1 MKKLTTII
9 AAMAAVLL
17 TGACNKAEVEHEG
30 SAVTLDYTVSLAEA
44 ATKALGD
51 GTNVDKMVYAV
62 YDGET
67 CVKTAVID
75 EQTEGKFAFQP
86 ALYYGKTYT
95 VAMFAY
101 QDGAYDVSNIKAIT
115 KTANDQTAD
124 AFAHTETVMI
134 DHNGD
139 LYIGGSKSDDQAS
152 NHSVTLTRP
161 VAQLVVATETLGDMI
176 KVGAKKIQVELSAPS
191 TYNAKTGT
199 PAETAETANY
209 TSIVLNADNT
219 SAVAE
224 LGTIEVSVN
233 EDIKEYKVVSC
244 NYLFPTDDQNV
255 TINVIK
261 DNGDNTES
269 VIRTI
274 TLYNVPLVANKK
286 TQIYGNLVKGE
297 ITFSV
302 SINNVFNQEVTEKPI
317 QQ

>member
-51 GTNVDKMVYAV
+51 GPNVDKMAYAV

-75 EQTEGKFAFQP
+75 EQAEGKFAFQP

-115 KTANDQTAD
+115 KSANDQTAD

-139 LYIGGSKSDDQAS
+139 LYIDGAKNDDQTSDHA
-152 NHSVTLTRP
+152 VTLTRP
-161 VAQLVVATETLGDMI
+161 VAQLAVATEVFDEMAEA
-176 KVGAKKIQVELSAPS
+176 GASKIQVELSTPS
-191 TYNAKTGT
+191 TYNAV
-199 PAETAETANY
+199 TATSATSAPVNY
-209 TSIVLNADNT
+209 TST
-219 SAVAE
+219 VAE
-224 LGTIEVSVN
+224 LGTIEVSG
-233 EDIKEYKVVSC
+233 KTYAVVSC
-244 NYLFPTDDQNV
+244 NYLLPTDTQTV
-255 TINVIK
+255 TVK
-261 DNGDNTES
+261 VLKADDT

-297 ITFSV
+297 LTFNV
-302 SINNVFNQEVTEKPI
+302 SINNGFKTEVEEKPV
-317 QQ
+317 Q

>member
-51 GTNVDKMVYAV
+51 GTNVDKMAYAV

-75 EQTEGKFAFQP
+75 EQAEGKFAFQP

-115 KTANDQTAD
+115 KSANDQTAD

-161 VAQLVVATETLGDMI
+161 VAQLVVATKEFVDMA
-176 KVGAKKIQVELSAPS
+176 KAGATKIQVELSAPNS
-191 TYNAKTGT
+191 YNAVTRT
-199 PAETAETANY
+199 LATSASANY
-209 TSIVLNADNT
+209 TST
-219 SAVAE
+219 VAN
-224 LGTIEVSVN
+224 LGTIEVSGN
-233 EDIKEYKVVSC
+233 WYTVVSC
-244 NYLFPTDDQNV
+244 NYLFPNDTQTVTLKVLKADD
-255 TINVIK
+255 T
-261 DNGDNTES
+261 

-274 TLYNVPLVANKK
+274 TLDNVPLVANKK

-297 ITFSV
+297 LTFNV
-302 SINNVFNQEVTEKPI
+302 SINNAFSTEVTEKPI

>member
-51 GTNVDKMVYAV
+51 GTNVDKMAYAV

-101 QDGAYDVSNIKAIT
+101 KDGVYNVSSIKAIR
-115 KTANDQTAD
+115 KSANDQTAD
-124 AFAHTETVMI
+124 AFAYTETVMI

-139 LYIGGSKSDDQAS
+139 LYIGGIKSDDQAS

-161 VAQLVVATETLGDMI
+161 VAQLVVATEVYDEMEQAGASKI
-176 KVGAKKIQVELSAPS
+176 KVELSAPNS
-191 TYNAKTGT
+191 YNAVTGNSAT
-199 PAETAETANY
+199 PTAANY
-209 TSIVLNADNT
+209 TSTVE
-219 SAVAE
+219 E
-224 LGTIEVSVN
+224 LGIIEVSGN
-233 EDIKEYKVVSC
+233 WYTVVSC
-244 NYLFPTDDQNV
+244 NYLFPTNTQTV
-255 TINVIK
+255 TIKVLK
-261 DNGDNTES
+261 ADDT

-274 TLYNVPLVANKK
+274 ILDNVPLVANKK

-297 ITFSV
+297 ITFNV
-302 SINNVFNQEVTEKPI
+302 SINNAFSTEVENKPVE
-317 QQ
+317 

>member
-51 GTNVDKMVYAV
+51 GTNVDKMAYAV

-101 QDGAYDVSNIKAIT
+101 KDGVYNVSSIKAIR
-115 KTANDQTAD
+115 KSANDQTAD

-139 LYIGGSKSDDQAS
+139 LYIGGIKSDDQAS

-161 VAQLVVATETLGDMI
+161 VAQLVVATEVYDEMEQA
-176 KVGAKKIQVELSAPS
+176 GASKIQVKLSAPNS
-191 TYNAKTGT
+191 YNAVTGK
-199 PAETAETANY
+199 PATAIATAANY
-209 TSIVLNADNT
+209 TSTVEN
-219 SAVAE
+219 
-224 LGTIEVSVN
+224 LGTIEVSG
-233 EDIKEYKVVSC
+233 KSYTVVSC
-244 NYLFPTDDQNV
+244 NYLFPTDTQTV
-255 TINVIK
+255 TLKVLK
-261 DNGDNTES
+261 TDDT

-274 TLYNVPLVANKK
+274 TLDNVPLVANKK
-286 TQIYGNLVKGE
+286 TQIYGNLVKGN
-297 ITFSV
+297 ITFDV
-302 SINNVFNQEVTEKPI
+302 SIKNDFSTEVTEKPVE
-317 QQ
+317 

>member
-44 ATKALGD
+44 ATKAIGD
-51 GTNVDKMVYAV
+51 VTTVNKMVYAIFE
-62 YDGET
+62 GET
-67 CVKTAVID
+67 CVKYEVID

-101 QDGAYDVSNIKAIT
+101 TNGAYDVSNIKAIT
-115 KTANDQTAD
+115 KSANDQTAD

-139 LYIGGSKSDDQAS
+139 LYIDGSKSDDQAS

-161 VAQLVVATETLGDMI
+161 VAQLVVATKEFGDMA
-176 KVGAKKIQVELSAPS
+176 KAGATKIQVELSAPS
-191 TYNAKTGT
+191 TYNAMLSAPSTT
-199 PAETAETANY
+199 SATANY
-209 TSIVLNADNT
+209 TST
-219 SAVAE
+219 VAQ
-224 LGTIEVSVN
+224 LGTIEVSGN
-233 EDIKEYKVVSC
+233 WYTVVSC
-244 NYLFPTDDQNV
+244 NYLFPIDAQTV
-255 TINVIK
+255 TIKVLK
-261 DNGDNTES
+261 ADDT

-274 TLYNVPLVANKK
+274 ILDNVPLVANKK

-297 ITFSV
+297 LTFNV
-302 SINNVFNQEVTEKPI
+302 SINNGFITEVENKPVELK
-317 QQ
+317 